1 MPAAVT
7 TVMAD
12 GGQHAWTLDD
22 MRAAL
27 IDRAMPV
34 DASSVFR
41 AVQRLESDGVIRRLE
56 LSDGKSHFE
65 LADEH
70 HDHLRCDACGAL
82 AAVPCGVLD
91 TMLSAVERQ
100 TGFAVTGHQL
110 VLTGKCH
117 QCTEARVTR

>member
-1 MPAAVT
+1 
-7 TVMAD
+7 
-12 GGQHAWTLDD
+12 

-27 IDRAMPV
+27 IERAMPV

-56 LSDGKSHFE
+56 LADGRSHFE
-65 LADEH
+65 LAGEH

-82 AAVPCGVLD
+82 AAVPCGVVD
-91 TMLSAVERQ
+91 TMLTAVERQ
-100 TGFAVTGHQL
+100 TGFAVSGHQL

-117 QCTEARVTR
+117 ECTEARTT